1 MTTTKLPEDWKPADY
16 NPNFDTSA
24 EFEELGTQL
33 DYLTRSLAVFADLCD
48 RGTQKSTVELS
59 CSELAGTFL
68 MLRDGAL
75 AAAKRNDTLH
85 KYVCNLW
92 GMERLE
98 AQRALDQQGAAA

>member
-1 MTTTKLPEDWKPADY
+1 MTTKTPPKDWKPSDY

-33 DYLTRSLAVFADLCD
+33 DYLSRTLAVLANLCD
-48 RGTQKSTVELS
+48 RGAQKNTVELS

-85 KYVCNLW
+85 KYTCNLW
-92 GMERLE
+92 GLERLE
-98 AQRALDQQGAAA
+98 AQRALNQ